1 MENHDKTGSEIH
13 GLILFEKHSWD
24 NAVHG
29 MKETVKQGTVIQKK
43 VPELF
48 IDCKNAVAVT
58 GIYQFKGHTGS
69 AFHGIFIAAVYHF
82 IDIFHLSFSG
92 MEGIFNFFIV
102 VNKDFL

>member
-1 MENHDKTGSEIH
+1 
-13 GLILFEKHSWD
+13 
-24 NAVHG
+24 

-69 AFHGIFIAAVYHF
+69 AFHGIFVAAGGAETAFTAERDKLKLSAVWTAIHGATKGGIAAVDHF
-82 IDIFHLSFSG
+82 FNIFDDRVTG
-92 MEGIFNFFIV
+92 M
-102 VNKDFL
+102 

>member
-1 MENHDKTGSEIH
+1 
-13 GLILFEKHSWD
+13 
-24 NAVHG
+24 

-69 AFHGIFIAAVYHF
+69 AFHGIFVAAGGAETAFAAERDKLKLSAVGQPYMAPPKEGLPQLS
-82 IDIFHLSFSG
+82 ILSIFSIS
-92 MEGIFNFFIV
+92 V
-102 VNKDFL
+102 FLG

>member
-1 MENHDKTGSEIH
+1 
-13 GLILFEKHSWD
+13 
-24 NAVHG
+24 

-69 AFHGIFIAAVYHF
+69 AFHGIFIATGGAETAFTAERDKLKLSAVWTAIHGATKGGIAAVDHF
-82 IDIFHLSFSG
+82 FNIFDDRVTG
-92 MEGIFNFFIV
+92 M
-102 VNKDFL
+102 